1 MTKRQRRGRVYAWA
15 CWSLAGAAAIGVIA
29 GCGSPSSAG
38 SSSSASPVSSVTAS
52 NLDSLVAAAKKEGSL
67 TIYSGDAQDTLNIE
81 AAEFKAK
88 YGITVNIVRALTA
101 PLDARITSEY
111 QSGVYKADV
120 YQAGS
125 TEPFLKQYSSYFL
138 PLSAAN
144 IPGWN
149 AYPATA
155 RQQSTYVYLRE
166 NPTVI
171 QYNTKLVPKD
181 KVPTTWQ
188 NLLDPFWKGHLLL
201 TDLKSSGS
209 YMQWA
214 EIMKEQYGISF
225 LEKLKSQGLKIASSG
240 TAAAQEIAAG
250 SAYADFPGRIVHS
263 VSLRA
268 KGAPIAYTI
277 MPGSGVPIFAAVFAK
292 APHPYASLLFVNYLT
307 SVEGQTDMCS
317 KVEGTLSFYNIDG
330 TDPSQQIT
338 GCLPPEKGWSLQ
350 PFSVTSK
357 SEQGTLLTAIGE
369 S

>member
-1 MTKRQRRGRVYAWA
+1 MAPWQRRSKILTRATG
-15 CWSLAGAAAIGVIA
+15 SLLCAAGLVAVAA
-29 GCGSPSSAG
+29 CGSPSSSG
-38 SSSSASPVSSVTAS
+38 SAPSSVSSATAT
-52 NLDSLVAAAKKEGSL
+52 NLTSLIAAAQKEGSL
-67 TIYSGDAQDTLNIE
+67 TLYSGDAQDTLNIE

-111 QSGVYKADV
+111 QSGVHNADV

-125 TEPFLKQYSSYFL
+125 TEPFLKQNASYFQ
-138 PLSAAN
+138 PLSASN

-149 AYPATA
+149 AYPAAA
-155 RQQSTYVYLRE
+155 RQQSAYVYLRE

-188 NLLDPFWKGHLLL
+188 DLLDPFWKGHLLL
-201 TDLKSSGS
+201 TDLTSSGS

-214 EIMKEQYGISF
+214 EIMKDQNGLSY
-225 LEKLKSQGLKIASSG
+225 LQKLKGQNLKVAASG

-263 VSLRA
+263 VTLRA
-268 KGAPIAYTI
+268 QGAPIAYTI

-292 APHPYASLLFVNYLT
+292 APHPYASLLFVDYLI
-307 SVEGQTDMCS
+307 SVEGQKDMCS

-330 TDPSQQIT
+330 KSPSQQIA

-350 PFSVTSK
+350 PFTVTSAA
-357 SEQGTLLTAIGE
+357 EQKTLLTAIGQQ
-369 S
+369 